1 MKDYAFSKYIVALR
15 QRQSLTR
22 FDLAKKLGI
31 GYVTVAKWE
40 NAEALPT
47 KEELEKLSLFF
58 NLSCAAI
65 RAHSFAEL
73 PGCSVKPPVKKP
85 EPEIITAPAEA
96 PTPIAEPTPAPA
108 PAPIV
113 EAPAP
118 AEAPAPIAKPTP
130 ASAPAPI
137 AEPTPASA
145 PTPIAKPTPASAPA
159 PAPVAPVV
167 KAEPAPTVEAPAP
180 EAIEPIAITTSEPI
194 ASTTDMPKID
204 LNVIKRSESEAF
216 FEKKRIENKN
226 EEIVSSHKKFGVKIR
241 RLFASLFDVVFSLI
255 FVAAVTV
262 AAVIA
267 MAMLLIPEDVIVTA
281 SEIIAYI
288 AFCLAFALRDAIMGG
303 TSLGKR
309 IFGLYVVDKV
319 NAAKPVVW
327 QRVVR
332 SLGQVFCSTPDAIVL
347 LITGRGIGDYVAGT
361 AVVSR
366 RDYKNRL
373 AEKDPSDPPVKARK
387 NRTGLTALLIIV
399 GITIISA
406 FFVGVSYLTSVML
419 ENEKQTEEYL
429 YAYDAL
435 IVSEEFAQT
444 GADPAELIFT
454 SFSRYTTIEDGGSVT
469 IVEYTFETEEYYI
482 YVTVES
488 SVGGI
493 RVTDIIAE
501 SASIYLIVD

>member
-85 EPEIITAPAEA
+85 EPEIITAPA
-96 PTPIAEPTPAPA
+96 
-108 PAPIV
+108 PIV

-118 AEAPAPIAKPTP
+118 AE
-130 ASAPAPI
+130 
-137 AEPTPASA
+137 A
-145 PTPIAKPTPASAPA
+145 PTPIAKPTPASAPV

-204 LNVIKRSESEAF
+204 LNVIKNPEAEAF

-226 EEIVSSHKKFGVKIR
+226 EEIVSSHKRFGVKIR
-241 RLFASLFDVVFSLI
+241 RLFAILFDEI
-255 FVAAVTV
+255 FCAIFAFIVAI
-262 AAVIA
+262 AAVIV
-267 MAMLLIPEDVIVTA
+267 MASLSLTEDVITA
-281 SEIIAYI
+281 ATLIVAYV
-288 AFCLAFALRDAIMGG
+288 AFCLGFVLRDAIMGG

-309 IFGLYVVDKV
+309 MFGLYVVDKV
-319 NAAKPVVW
+319 NATKPVVW

-332 SLGQVFCSTPDAIVL
+332 SLGQVFFSTPDAIVVL
-347 LITGRGIGDYVAGT
+347 VSGRGIGDYVAGT

-366 RDYKNRL
+366 KDYNNRL
-373 AEKDPSDPPVKARK
+373 AEKNPLDPPVKVRK
-387 NRTGLTALLIIV
+387 NRTGVTAFLVIV
-399 GITIISA
+399 CVAAVAA
-406 FFVGVSYLTSVML
+406 FFAGVVYITSVML

-435 IVSEEFAQT
+435 LESDEFSAT
-444 GADPAELIFT
+444 GADSSELKFT
-454 SFSRYTTIEDGGSVT
+454 SFNRYTSLEDGGSVT
-469 IVEYTFETEEYYI
+469 VVEYTFETDEYYI

-488 SVGGI
+488 SVDGI
-493 RVTDIIAE
+493 IVTEILVEQAF
-501 SASIYLIVD
+501 VFG

>member
-96 PTPIAEPTPAPA
+96 P
-108 PAPIV
+108 APIV

-118 AEAPAPIAKPTP
+118 AEAPAPKVEPVAAPT
-130 ASAPAPI
+130 PI

-159 PAPVAPVV
+159 PAHVAPVV
-167 KAEPAPTVEAPAP
+167 KAEPAPAVEAPVPVVEAVSAP

-255 FVAAVTV
+255 FVAAVAV
-262 AAVIA
+262 AAMIG
-267 MAMLLIPEDVIVTA
+267 MTMLLLPEDVIVTA
-281 SEIIAYI
+281 SVIIVYGAY
-288 AFCLAFALRDAIMGG
+288 CLAFALRDAIMGG

-399 GITIISA
+399 GIATISA
-406 FFVGVSYLTSVML
+406 FFVGVSYLSSVML

-435 IVSEEFAQT
+435 VASEEFAGT

-493 RVTDIIAE
+493 TVTDIIAE